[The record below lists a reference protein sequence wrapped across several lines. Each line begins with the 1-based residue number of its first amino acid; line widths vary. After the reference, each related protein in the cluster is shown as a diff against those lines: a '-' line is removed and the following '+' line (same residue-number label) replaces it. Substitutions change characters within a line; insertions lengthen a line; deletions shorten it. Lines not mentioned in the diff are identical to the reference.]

1 MGIAGTATASACQ
14 TRLIQSRFMSR
25 QLSLDL
31 RTHGGKRRHAG
42 RKPKGDKA
50 LVSHSARPHFNRAMP
65 VHVTLKVRR
74 EVPNLRSSRR
84 FDVIRQCFKASR
96 GAHGMRLVEFSVLG
110 DHLHLLVEADSNVA
124 LSRGVQGLSVRLA
137 RRLNRLLQRM
147 GKLFADHYHS
157 HLLRTP
163 TEVSRTIN
171 YILNNAEHHF
181 GEKGPDFF
189 SSAVAQA
196 AELLADAEGWLS
208 RGGWRRAEVR

>member
-1 MGIAGTATASACQ
+1 
-14 TRLIQSRFMSR
+14 MSR

-42 RKPKGDKA
+42 RKPKGIRA
-50 LVSHSARPHFNRAMP
+50 LVSHAARPQFHRVMP

-74 EVPNLRSSRR
+74 DVPSLRSSRR

-124 LSRGVQGLSVRLA
+124 LSRGVQGLAVRLA
-137 RRLNRLLQRM
+137 RRLNRLLQRT

-163 TEVSRTIN
+163 TEVLRTIK
-171 YILNNAEHHF
+171 YVRNNAQRHY
-181 GEKGPDFF
+181 GEAAVDFF
-189 SSAVAQA
+189 SSAAKDA
-196 AELLADAEGWLS
+196 AGLLAEATGWLLCF
-208 RGGWRRAEVR
+208 GWRRAVM